1 MADNSMNNS
10 PIVPPWPS
18 CVNLTTWVQG
28 MSDYEI
34 ICWIVQQLNRVND
47 RITGLVD
54 EAVEQANAYT
64 DEQLQSFRNEFNAL
78 ENDIYAAMG
87 QLSDQQQQFINTATQ
102 QINAINERVD
112 GLSSE
117 LEAAVNGMRTYTDQA
132 ILDNNELL
140 YKYIEDSFIDIHVID
155 YFTGL
160 SVTIQ
165 QMFDKLAQFHLQNP
179 LTYNQIAGREVT
191 YNEISALNIT
201 YTEMI
206 TNAGG
211 VLPS

>member
-1 MADNSMNNS
+1 MADNSTNNS

-34 ICWIVQQLNRVND
+34 ICWIVQQLNLVND
-47 RITGLVD
+47 RITGLID
-54 EAVEQANAYT
+54 EAVKQANAYT
-64 DEQLQSFRNEFNAL
+64 DEQLQSFRNEFSEL
-78 ENDIYAAMG
+78 EDGIYAAMG

-117 LEAAVNGMRTYTDQA
+117 IEAALNGMRAYTDQA
-132 ILDNNELL
+132 ILDNNEAL
-140 YKYIEDSFIDIHVID
+140 YKYIEDSFIDIHVVD
-155 YFTGL
+155 YFTGA

-179 LTYNQIAGREVT
+179 LTYNQFAGKEVT
-191 YNEISALNIT
+191 YAELSALNAT
-201 YTEMI
+201 YSELI
-206 TNAGG
+206 LNAGG
-211 VLPS
+211 IVN

>member
-1 MADNSMNNS
+1 MADNSTNNS

-34 ICWIVQQLNRVND
+34 ICWIVQQLNLVND
-47 RITGLVD
+47 RITGLID
-54 EAVEQANAYT
+54 EAVKQANAYT
-64 DEQLQSFRNEFNAL
+64 DEQLQSFRNEFSVL
-78 ENDIYAAMG
+78 EKEIYAAMG

-117 LEAAVNGMRTYTDQA
+117 IEAALNGMRAYTDQA
-132 ILDNNELL
+132 ILDNNEAL
-140 YKYIEDSFIDIHVID
+140 YKYIEDSFIDIHVVD
-155 YFTGL
+155 YFTGT

-179 LTYNQIAGREVT
+179 LTYNQFAGKE
-191 YNEISALNIT
+191 IT
-201 YTEMI
+201 YAALSELNATYADLVS
-206 TNAGG
+206 NAGG
-211 VLPS
+211 LIT

>member
-102 QINAINERVD
+102 QINAINERVE

-117 LEAAVNGMRTYTDQA
+117 LEAAVNGMRAYTDQA

-140 YKYIEDSFIDIHVID
+140 YKYIEDSFINIHVID

-179 LTYNQIAGREVT
+179 LTYSQFAGKEVT
-191 YNEISALNIT
+191 YSALSALDVT
-201 YTEMI
+201 YSDLI
-206 TNAGG
+206 SNAGG
-211 VLPS
+211 LIN

>member
-1 MADNSMNNS
+1 MADNSTNNS

-34 ICWIVQQLNRVND
+34 ICWIVQQLNLVND
-47 RITGLVD
+47 RISGMID
-54 EAVEQANAYT
+54 EAVKQANAYT
-64 DEQLQSFRNEFNAL
+64 DEQLQSFRNDFSAL
-78 ENDIYAAMG
+78 ENDIYTAMG
-87 QLSDQQQQFINTATQ
+87 QLSNQQQQFINTATQ
-102 QINAINERVD
+102 QINAIKERVD

-117 LEAAVNGMRTYTDQA
+117 IEAAVNGMRAYTDQA
-132 ILDNNELL
+132 ILDNNEAI

-155 YFTGL
+155 YFTGN

-165 QMFDKLAQFHLQNP
+165 QMFDKLAQFHLSNP
-179 LTYNQIAGREVT
+179 LTYSQIAGREVT
-191 YNEISALNIT
+191 YNEISVLNIT

>member
-1 MADNSMNNS
+1 MADNSTNNS

-47 RITGLVD
+47 RITGLID

-64 DEQLQSFRNEFNAL
+64 DEQLQSFRNEFSAL
-78 ENDIYAAMG
+78 ENNIYAAMDK
-87 QLSDQQQQFINTATQ
+87 LSDQQQQFINTATQ

-132 ILDNNELL
+132 ILDNNKLL

-191 YNEISALNIT
+191 YNEISALNVT
-201 YTEMI
+201 YAEMI
-206 TNAGG
+206 NNAGG